1 MSIKVNWDGMGIL
14 TSVACAIHCALLP
27 LIVPALPL
35 FGINIIHN
43 NIFEWGMI
51 GLALVVGVYSLYHGF
66 KRHHHH
72 KGPVGIFVVGMTF
85 LLMKQLYVTYAESP
99 VASGNK
105 TEYLLL
111 SIAVLLIITAHYRNY
126 RLCQQTK
133 CHSPHHA
140 H

>member
-27 LIVPALPL
+27 VIVPTLPL

-51 GLALVVGVYSLYHGF
+51 GLALVVGVYSLYHGYQ
-66 KRHHHH
+66 RHHHH
-72 KGPVGIFVVGMTF
+72 KGPVGIFVVGMFF
-85 LLMKQLYVTYAESP
+85 LLMKQLYVTYVQADSS
-99 VASGNK
+99 SG
-105 TEYLLL
+105 TSIEYFLL

-133 CHSPHHA
+133 CHSPHHS